1 MQRIP
6 PYDIVTRLPEV
17 ARSARGVVGKAS
29 ESRPG
34 GWPDSNVSRAR
45 ETESGMKPR
54 LAWVLGDPAGIGP
67 ELVAKSLVETEMG
80 KTCRPVVVGPMW
92 LLKRGSEVA
101 GVTVEAARCDPAAAD
116 AALPGTIPV
125 VDTGWP
131 EQEFPYGVLSAAA
144 GKLSIEMLRVAVDM
158 ARAKQ
163 VDGIVFGPLN
173 KEALSKG
180 GNPHKDELHLLAEWL
195 GDKDVSEINAAAGLV
210 TTRVTSHIPIK
221 DVAANIRPDRILL
234 AIRMLHRALQ
244 ETGVQ
249 DGKIAVAALNPHGGE
264 HGLCGTE
271 ELEIIGP
278 TVARA
283 RAEGLPAVGPFP
295 ADTIFLRARKGEF
308 QGIVIMYH
316 DQGQIATKLLGFD
329 QGVTIQGGL
338 SVVVTTP
345 AHGTAFDI
353 AGKGVA
359 NPGAFQQAVRLAA
372 RMAGARAK

>member
-1 MQRIP
+1 MQ
-6 PYDIVTRLPEV
+6 
-17 ARSARGVVGKAS
+17 
-29 ESRPG
+29 
-34 GWPDSNVSRAR
+34 
-45 ETESGMKPR
+45 PR

-67 ELVAKSLVETEMG
+67 ELVAKSLVNANMG
-80 KTCRPVVVGPMW
+80 TVCRPVVVGPMW
-92 LLKRGSEVA
+92 LLKRGMQVA
-101 GVTVEAARCDPAAAD
+101 NVAAA
-116 AALPGTIPV
+116 ANRCQAGKVSEIPPGTVPV
-125 VDTGWP
+125 VDAGWP
-131 EQEFPYGVLSAAA
+131 EQDFPYGVLSAAA
-144 GKLSIEMLRVAVDM
+144 GKLTIEMLRVAVDM

-195 GDKDVSEINAAAGLV
+195 GDTDIGEINAAAGLI
-210 TTRVTSHIPIK
+210 TTRVTSHIPLK
-221 DVAANIRPDRILL
+221 DVAANIRPDRIML
-234 AIRMLHRALQ
+234 AIRMLHTTLR
-244 ETGVQ
+244 ETGAQ
-249 DGKIAVAALNPHGGE
+249 NGKIAVAALNPHGGE

-271 ELEIIGP
+271 EIEIIEP

-283 RAEGLPAVGPFP
+283 QVEGLPAVGPFP

-338 SVVVTTP
+338 SVVITTP

-353 AGKGVA
+353 AGKGIA
-359 NPGAFQQAVRLAA
+359 NPEAFQEAVRLAA
-372 RMAGARAK
+372 NMAAARTSGHSS